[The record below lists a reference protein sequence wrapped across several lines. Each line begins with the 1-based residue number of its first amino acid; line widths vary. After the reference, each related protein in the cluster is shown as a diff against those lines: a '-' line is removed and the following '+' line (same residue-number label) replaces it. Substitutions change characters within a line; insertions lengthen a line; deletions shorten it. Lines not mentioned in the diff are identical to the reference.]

1 MINQFL
7 NWNLP
12 KEYFRLLNF
21 CVWKWSSPKD
31 ALVYHHCCKISL
43 FCANLCAMLVGVQT
57 SIQSSLQ
64 SPVQISLQI
73 FVHCSLK
80 SSLQS
85 SVQRFPAPTYSGNH
99 RNQVQKCFLY
109 EIDGMS
115 LRAKIS
121 GKYITT
127 TSFYDLFRG
136 LINSGL
142 NLLFLWITQACLE
155 KAQFWSFET
164 NIWFSIF

>member
-1 MINQFL
+1 MITQ
-7 NWNLP
+7 
-12 KEYFRLLNF
+12 
-21 CVWKWSSPKD
+21 
-31 ALVYHHCCKISL
+31 ISL
-43 FCANLCAMLVGVQT
+43 FCANLCAMLFGVQT
-57 SIQSSLQ
+57 SIQSSVQ

-73 FVHCSLK
+73 FVHCSVK

-121 GKYITT
+121 GKHN

-136 LINSGL
+136 LIYSGL
-142 NLLFLWITQACLE
+142 NLHFFVNCTRVSRINTVLKF
-155 KAQFWSFET
+155 
-164 NIWFSIF
+164 